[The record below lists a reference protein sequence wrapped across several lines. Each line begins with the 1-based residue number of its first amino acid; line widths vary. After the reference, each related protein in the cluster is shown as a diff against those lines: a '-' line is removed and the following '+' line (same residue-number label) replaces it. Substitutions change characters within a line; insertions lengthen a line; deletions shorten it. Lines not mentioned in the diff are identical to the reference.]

1 MAHTIPYQL
10 LDFKSEVLDA
20 SQNTPVLVD
29 YWASWCGP
37 CMFLDPIIEKL
48 SNEADGKWKLVKVD
62 TEKHSELAAEWG
74 IRSIPNLKLFY
85 KGEVIAELAGAMEE
99 AEMHHWI
106 TSKLPS
112 KAQVLAMEAS
122 ALIAKGDTLKGIE
135 LLEKAIELDSNCN
148 EARILLAKLLVWKNP
163 KRVPLLVNKI
173 QHVEEAQELMILS
186 NFIDLDENELEEGSS
201 REELLTIKKLLL
213 ELNFERAIQL
223 LIKAMLKNKMYHNE
237 LARKLAMA
245 IFHTLGEGNE
255 VTKSYRKVFDTALY

>member
-1 MAHTIPYQL
+1 MATSIPYQL
-10 LDFKSEVLDA
+10 LDFKSDVLDA

-48 SNEADGKWKLVKVD
+48 SKEASGKWKLVKIN

-74 IRSIPNLKLFY
+74 IRSIPNLKLFF

-99 AEMHHWI
+99 AEMRHWI

-112 KAQVLAMEAS
+112 EAQILAMEAS
-122 ALIAKGDTLKGIE
+122 GLIAKGDTVSGIE
-135 LLEKAIELDSNCN
+135 LLEKAIELDSNFN
-148 EARILLAKLLVWKNP
+148 EARLLLAKLLVWKNP
-163 KRVPLLVNKI
+163 KRVALLVHDI
-173 QHVEEAQELMILS
+173 QHVEEAEELLILS
-186 NFIDLDENELEEGSS
+186 NFINIDEKELEEGNS

-223 LIKAMLKNKMYHNE
+223 LIKAILKNKMYHNQ
-237 LARKLAMA
+237 LARKLAIA
-245 IFHTLGEGNE
+245 IFHILGESND